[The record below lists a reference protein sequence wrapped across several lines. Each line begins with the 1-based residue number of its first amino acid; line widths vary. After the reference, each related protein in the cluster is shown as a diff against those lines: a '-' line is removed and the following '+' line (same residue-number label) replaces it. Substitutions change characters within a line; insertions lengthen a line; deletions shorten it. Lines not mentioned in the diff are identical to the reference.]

1 MMHTLTSSET
11 EVAPTAT
18 KKKKKTLS
26 KINKLNKE
34 QVMDG
39 KKGLLIAMVTKSR
52 FYHGSK

>member
-18 KKKKKTLS
+18 KKTLS

-52 FYHGSK
+52 FCHGS

>member
-18 KKKKKTLS
+18 KKKTLS

-52 FYHGSK
+52 FCHGSK